1 MTCVT
6 RVEEAV
12 EGAMSCADAVSSAQA
27 RRPPH
32 RLCVYPWRSAGTAA
46 PGMRERHTYVGKG
59 AVKLSGWQA
68 RRSGGRARPHRPG
81 ARPDDSWRI
90 AKAARKVAM
99 CERNDHG
106 RGVGVGGAEASGP
119 LRTPLMVGNLLP
131 RRMLIGSKKRA
142 AMSAMPR

>member
-68 RRSGGRARPHRPG
+68 RQPGGRPRLIGQVLDRMGPG
-81 ARPDDSWRI
+81 
-90 AKAARKVAM
+90 
-99 CERNDHG
+99 
-106 RGVGVGGAEASGP
+106 
-119 LRTPLMVGNLLP
+119 RTPRSAQEP
-131 RRMLIGSKKRA
+131 IRRDARDHDG
-142 AMSAMPR
+142 